1 MHKNCQLNNLVEKI
15 RTFYLKILGKIADCK
30 EIDLLISDVK
40 EEVYKAEQYHL
51 EKISTNYNM
60 TDIIEEQKKKGQ
72 SYLILYN
79 RF

>member
-60 TDIIEEQKKKGQ
+60 TDIIEEQKKKGRV
-72 SYLILYN
+72 I
-79 RF
+79 